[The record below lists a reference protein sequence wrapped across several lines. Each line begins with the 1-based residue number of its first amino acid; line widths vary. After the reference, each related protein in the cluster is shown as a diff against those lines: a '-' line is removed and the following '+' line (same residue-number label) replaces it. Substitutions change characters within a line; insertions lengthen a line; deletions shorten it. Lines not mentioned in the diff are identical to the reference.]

1 MSNIEDFLKQGKV
14 DVLKSLI
21 EEARGRLEH
30 VFETKRQLKHDL
42 REETARNRQ
51 EGNKKKNNSKLNE
64 CKQRD
69 KEYNCSQEIAR
80 VSQQLVMELVHRI
93 EDDAMLK
100 DGVYSENLKFGG
112 CGSADNIVSW
122 QLHNSS
128 AKQTAT
134 CTYRVK
140 HSQSFLDGALRF
152 PSMSYP
158 AIPF

>member
-1 MSNIEDFLKQGKV
+1 MKQGKV

-112 CGSADNIVSW
+112 CGSADNIVTTLQPNRQPLAHTGSNILSLFW
-122 QLHNSS
+122 MVPS
-128 AKQTAT
+128 
-134 CTYRVK
+134 
-140 HSQSFLDGALRF
+140 GF
-152 PSMSYP
+152 PP
-158 AIPF
+158 